1 MDRYKMCI
9 QSAGRMHPLSSIQ
22 VDSHPRLYNGKL
34 AKQKLPK
41 NQTDVA
47 VFGTLA
53 LNNEPT

>member
-9 QSAGRMHPLSSIQ
+9 YKWIHTHNSTTANWHLTE
-22 VDSHPRLYNGKL
+22 